1 MSFKQIV
8 LFISVA
14 ALSGY
19 IAGCQGGKLPESH
32 STLSSQEFHLIDNFG
47 NVRMRAFM
55 SGADEE
61 GLSSGTPVL
70 TISDPLGRVLTT
82 YSLEEHPRERR

>member
-1 MSFKQIV
+1 MTTKHLLV
-8 LFISVA
+8 FIAVA

-19 IAGCQGGKLPESH
+19 IAGCQGGKLPDSH
-32 STLSSQEFHLIDNFG
+32 STLASQEFHLIDNFG

-82 YSLEEHPRERR
+82 YSLEEHPRGRR

>member
-1 MSFKQIV
+1 MTSKH
-8 LFISVA
+8 LFLLLAVA
-14 ALSGY
+14 ALTGY
-19 IAGCQGGKLPESH
+19 VAGCQGGKLPESH
-32 STLSSQEFHLIDNFG
+32 STLASQEFHLIDNFG

-61 GLSSGTPVL
+61 GLASGSPVL

-82 YSLEEHPRERR
+82 YSLEEHPRDRR